1 MMKRYLTENITH
13 TSKITLVDV
22 LTKNKKKFCIKLCK
36 KEMKKYWNDINVE
49 YKSKNKSIIHLRVK
63 YFEK

>member
-22 LTKNKKKFCIKLCK
+22 LTKNKKSFASSSVK
-36 KEMKKYWNDINVE
+36 KK
-49 YKSKNKSIIHLRVK
+49 
-63 YFEK
+63 